1 MEIKKAE
8 DEELKPSSM
17 EKSDCLFYRPSAM
30 FGFTDPEDDRCALK
44 TTNSGSDKC
53 ELKTNPDGPYQM
65 KMMRDKPDWFG
76 CPLNTVENRI
86 KLARNLGKIERR
98 ELERELER
106 QMKKYKIKVEY
117 CRPGIAIGAIPTF
130 VDDRYFAMKITSL
143 GGDGRTRKS

>member
-1 MEIKKAE
+1 MGLEPHALE
-8 DEELKPSSM
+8 KPA
-17 EKSDCLFYRPSAM
+17 CPFYGPSAM

-65 KMMRDKPDWFG
+65 KMIRDKQNWFG

-86 KLARNLGKIERR
+86 KLARNLGEIERR

-106 QMKKYKIKVEY
+106 QMKKYNIEVEILP
-117 CRPGIAIGAIPTF
+117 PGIAIGAIETF
-130 VDDRYFAMKITSL
+130 VDNRYFAMKITSL
-143 GGDGRTRKS
+143 GGDGRRRMIKN

>member
-1 MEIKKAE
+1 MGLEPRA
-8 DEELKPSSM
+8 L

-30 FGFTDPEDDRCALK
+30 FGFMDPEDDRCALK

-65 KMMRDKPDWFG
+65 KMIRDKQNWFG

-86 KLARNLGKIERR
+86 KLARNLVKIERR
-98 ELERELER
+98 ELGRELER
-106 QMKKYKIKVEY
+106 QMKKYNIEVEILP
-117 CRPGIAIGAIPTF
+117 PGIAIGAIPTF

-143 GGDGRTRKS
+143 GGDGRTRKN